1 MAKTKVQKTD
11 RAQEPVKVSAPG
23 RTQKAL
29 QAGPHGSVKQ
39 SDGSTQASPNP
50 HWRTSGGP
58 K

>member
-1 MAKTKVQKTD
+1 MGNNRSQKTD
-11 RAQEPVKVSAPG
+11 RAQEPVKVSAPD
-23 RTQKAL
+23 RTWKAL

-50 HWRTSGGP
+50 HRRTHGGL